1 MSTIVVC
8 DAYKSYGTSRGGPE
22 GATSVL
28 RGVDLEVPESTITA
42 ILGRSGSGKTTLL
55 RAVAGFERLDSG
67 RIAIGHTVVDDG
79 RTVVAPQ
86 RRGIG
91 YVPQDG
97 ALFPHLRVR
106 ANIAFGLRRAGAGP
120 DSGGPPRG
128 RRERVD
134 ELVEMLGLQGLERRF
149 PHQLSGGQRQ
159 RVALARALAPR
170 PSVVL
175 LDEPFSSLDAALRA
189 SLRLEV
195 ARVLRAS
202 GATAVVVTHD
212 RDEALSM
219 ADQVA
224 VLNEGRLVAAGAPRA
239 LYENPP
245 DQATARFLG
254 AVNLLAATVTDG
266 RIECAVPTPPTAS
279 QVPADGAYT
288 YLLRPEQL
296 SIAADRSDTGVAAI
310 VSSVVYEGATSLVE
324 ARLDGDAAADLRV
337 LTRSAA
343 GITAGQRVWITALEC
358 GVLLPRT

>member
-1 MSTIVVC
+1 MSAIDVSGVH
-8 DAYKSYGTSRGGPE
+8 KSYG
-22 GATSVL
+22 ATPVL

-55 RAVAGFERLDSG
+55 RAIAGFERLDAG
-67 RIAIGHTVVDDG
+67 RISIGGTVVDDG
-79 RTVVAPQ
+79 STVVAAQ

-106 ANIAFGLRRAGAGP
+106 ANVGFGLRRR
-120 DSGGPPRG
+120 DTRRG
-128 RRERVD
+128 SASTDRVD
-134 ELVEMLGLQGLERRF
+134 ELLELLGLTGLERRF

-189 SLRLEV
+189 SLRVEI
-195 ARVLRAS
+195 ARVLRTA

-224 VLNEGRLVAAGAPRA
+224 VLHEGRLVAAGAPRE
-239 LYENPP
+239 LYERPA
-245 DQATARFLG
+245 DAATARFLG
-254 AVNLLAATVTDG
+254 VANLLPATVTGG
-266 RIECAVPTPPTAS
+266 RVQCAVPGAGSASEGTPPDGATGA
-279 QVPADGAYT
+279 ADGRYL

-296 SIAADRSDTGVAAI
+296 TITDEPTAHGIPATVE
-310 VSSVVYEGATSLVE
+310 SVVYEGATSRVHV
-324 ARLDGDAAADLRV
+324 RTDGDGTDLTV
-337 LTRSAA
+337 LTRSSA
-343 GITAGQRVWITALEC
+343 GGAVGSRVWVDATAQ
-358 GVLLPRT
+358 GVLLPAGP